1 MSDPDKT
8 YAKNAISKAS
18 KDYKIA
24 IEFLPTF
31 IFNIYSFMCVIFIAL
46 AN

>member
-24 IEFLPTF
+24 IVLDYQLTTF
-31 IFNIYSFMCVIFIAL
+31 AILCVDQPSSL
-46 AN
+46 